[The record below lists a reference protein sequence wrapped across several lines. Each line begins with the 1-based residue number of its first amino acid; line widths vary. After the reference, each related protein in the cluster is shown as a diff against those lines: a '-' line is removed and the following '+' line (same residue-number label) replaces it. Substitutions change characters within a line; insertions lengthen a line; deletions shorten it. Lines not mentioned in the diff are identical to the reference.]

1 LYEKKYILIIIGAI
15 TGLLIF
21 SSSSSFFFNLS
32 YYSGLI
38 RTTTQSSLS
47 LLPWDMTKNVIAD
60 DGISDDNHHLC
71 PPGMHYD
78 KSHNK
83 CVKDQ
88 IFEEEDKNHGSG
100 RCPNSSHISP
110 SIGCQPVTDLPK
122 GSAICPNS
130 SNRSSA
136 TGCENI

>member
-21 SSSSSFFFNLS
+21 SSSSFFFNLS

-47 LLPWDMTKNVIAD
+47 LLPWDMTRNVIAD
-60 DGISDDNHHLC
+60 DGISDDNHHHLC

-122 GSAICPNS
+122 GPARCPNS

>member
-1 LYEKKYILIIIGAI
+1 MYEKKYILIIIGAI

-21 SSSSSFFFNLS
+21 SSSFFFNLS

-47 LLPWDMTKNVIAD
+47 LLPWDMTRNVIAD
-60 DGISDDNHHLC
+60 DGISDDNHHHLC

-110 SIGCQPVTDLPK
+110 STGCQPVTDLPK
-122 GSAICPNS
+122 GPARCPNS
-130 SNRSSA
+130 SNRSST

>member
-1 LYEKKYILIIIGAI
+1 LYEKKYILIIIGAV

-21 SSSSSFFFNLS
+21 SSSSFFNLP

-38 RTTTQSSLS
+38 RTTTHSSLS
-47 LLPWDMTKNVIAD
+47 LLPWDMMKNVIAD
-60 DGISDDNHHLC
+60 DGSSDDNHHLC

-83 CVKDQ
+83 CVKDK
-88 IFEEEDKNHGSG
+88 IFEEEDKDHGSG

-122 GSAICPNS
+122 GPARCPNS
-130 SNRSSA
+130 SNRSST